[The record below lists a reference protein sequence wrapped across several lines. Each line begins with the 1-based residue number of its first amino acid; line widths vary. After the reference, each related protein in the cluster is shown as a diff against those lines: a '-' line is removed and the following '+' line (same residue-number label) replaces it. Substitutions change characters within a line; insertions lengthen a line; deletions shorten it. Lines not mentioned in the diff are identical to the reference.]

1 MLTLSKNQYKD
12 LCHDC
17 AGQMMQGSGD
27 GLPDTIPNFTG
38 TDLQFWVTDPSLSGG
53 GFMDTLSNTWGKV
66 KKFVSDSPLA
76 QDVVKKGI
84 AEGRKIARGVADTAV
99 KAGVEYL
106 PESFRGPVEGLAEEA
121 LNKLESS
128 AAQKAERAIIDK
140 TPTAAP
146 AATATPAAATQSK
159 SGKKRRRMDGGAFG
173 EISLHSGSF
182 VTAPAF
188 DSSMMPP
195 GSTSVSAVNSL
206 SARAY

>member
-1 MLTLSKNQYKD
+1 MLTLSKSQYKD

-27 GLPDTIPNFTG
+27 GLPDTIPDFTG
-38 TDLQFWVTDPSLSGG
+38 TNIQFWVSDPALEGG
-53 GFMDTLSNTWGKV
+53 GFMDTLSNTWDKV
-66 KKFVSDSPLA
+66 KKFVTDSPLA
-76 QDVVKKGI
+76 QQVVKKGI
-84 AEGRKIARGVADTAV
+84 DEGRKIARGVADTAV

-106 PESFRGPVEGLAEEA
+106 PESFRGPVEGLAEQA

-128 AAQKAERAIIDK
+128 AAKKAESAILDK

-146 AATATPAAATQSK
+146 ASSATPAAATQSK
-159 SGKKRRRMDGGAFG
+159 SGKKRRRMDGGGFG

-188 DSSMMPP
+188 DPSMMPS

>member
-1 MLTLSKNQYKD
+1 MLTLSKSQYKD

-17 AGQMMQGSGD
+17 AGQMMQGSGE
-27 GLPDTIPNFTG
+27 GLPDTIPDFTG
-38 TDLQFWVTDPSLSGG
+38 TNIQFWVSDPALEGG
-53 GFMDTLSNTWGKV
+53 GFMDTLSNTWDKV
-66 KKFVSDSPLA
+66 KKFVTESPLA
-76 QDVVKKGI
+76 QQVVKKGI
-84 AEGRKIARGVADTAV
+84 DEGRKIARGVADTAV

-106 PESFRGPVEGLAEEA
+106 PESFRGPVEGLAEQA

-128 AAQKAERAIIDK
+128 AAKKAESAILDK

-146 AATATPAAATQSK
+146 ATTTTPAAATQSK

-188 DSSMMPP
+188 DPSMMPS
-195 GSTSVSAVNSL
+195 GSTSVSAVNSI

>member
-1 MLTLSKNQYKD
+1 MLTLSKSQYKD

-17 AGQMMQGSGD
+17 ASQMMQGSGE
-27 GLPDTIPNFTG
+27 GLPNTIPDFTG
-38 TDLQFWVTDPSLSGG
+38 TNIQFYVSDPALEGG
-53 GFMDTLSNTWGKV
+53 GFMDTLSNTWDKV
-66 KKFVSDSPLA
+66 KTFVTESPLA
-76 QDVVKKGI
+76 QQVVKKGI

-106 PESFRGPVEGLAEEA
+106 PESFRGPVEGLAEQA

-128 AAQKAERAIIDK
+128 AAKKAESAILDK

-146 AATATPAAATQSK
+146 AATVTPAAATQSK

-188 DSSMMPP
+188 DPNMMPS
-195 GSTSVSAVNSL
+195 GSTAVSAVNSL
-206 SARAY
+206 SAHSY

>member
-1 MLTLSKNQYKD
+1 MLTLSKSQYKD

-17 AGQMMQGSGD
+17 AGQMMQGSGE
-27 GLPDTIPNFTG
+27 GLPDTIPDFTG
-38 TDLQFWVTDPSLSGG
+38 TNIQFWVSDPALEGG
-53 GFMDTLSNTWGKV
+53 GFMDTLSNTWDKV
-66 KKFVSDSPLA
+66 KKFVTESPLA
-76 QDVVKKGI
+76 QQVVKKGI
-84 AEGRKIARGVADTAV
+84 DEGRKIARGVADTAV

-106 PESFRGPVEGLAEEA
+106 PESFRGPVEGLAEQA

-128 AAQKAERAIIDK
+128 AAKKAESAILYK
-140 TPTAAP
+140 TPTATP
-146 AATATPAAATQSK
+146 ATSAAPAAATQSK

-188 DSSMMPP
+188 DPSMMPS

>member
-1 MLTLSKNQYKD
+1 MLTLSKSQYKD

-17 AGQMMQGSGD
+17 AGQMMQGSGE
-27 GLPDTIPNFTG
+27 GLPDTIPDFTG
-38 TDLQFWVTDPSLSGG
+38 TNIQFWVSDPALEGG
-53 GFMDTLSNTWGKV
+53 GFMDTLSNTWDKV
-66 KKFVSDSPLA
+66 KKFVTESPLA
-76 QDVVKKGI
+76 QQVVKKGI
-84 AEGRKIARGVADTAV
+84 DEGRKIARGVADTAV

-106 PESFRGPVEGLAEEA
+106 PESFRGPVEGLAEQA

-128 AAQKAERAIIDK
+128 AAKKAESAILDK

-146 AATATPAAATQSK
+146 ATTTTPAAATQSK

-188 DSSMMPP
+188 DPSMMPS
-195 GSTSVSAVNSL
+195 GSTAVSAVNSL